1 MTSTRIF
8 IDFWNFHLQWRK
20 QSGGKEC
27 DWQKLPNSL
36 IATAQATAPQ
46 LSPMTLDDV
55 RVYAS
60 TNPDNVKDAKLRGWL
75 NDFLDRQPG
84 VRVFVR
90 DRKSRRKPIFCS
102 SCRNSL
108 ANCPKC
114 DSPYERAIEKG
125 VDSAILTD
133 MFSLAWEGAYDCAI
147 LVSGDSDLIPA
158 VEKIQDKGLKI
169 VNATWKNYGHEL
181 AKTCW
186 ASFVLEPLIPA
197 LSRSMPEAGATT

>member
-8 IDFWNFHLQWRK
+8 IDFWNFHLQWRSH
-20 QSGGKEC
+20 SGGKDC
-27 DWQKLPNSL
+27 DWQKLPTSL

-46 LSPMTLDDV
+46 LNPMALDDV

-60 TNPDNVKDAKLRGWL
+60 TNPESVKDAKLRGWL

-90 DRKSRRKPIFCS
+90 DRKSRKKPIFCS
-102 SCRNSL
+102 KCRSSL
-108 ANCPKC
+108 ANCPTC
-114 DSPYERAIEKG
+114 ENPYERAVEKG

-133 MFSLAWEGAYDCAI
+133 MFSLAWEEAYDCAI

-181 AKTCW
+181 AKACW
-186 ASFVLEPLIPA
+186 ASFVLDPLIPA
-197 LSRSMPEAGATT
+197 LSRSSPGSSGAA